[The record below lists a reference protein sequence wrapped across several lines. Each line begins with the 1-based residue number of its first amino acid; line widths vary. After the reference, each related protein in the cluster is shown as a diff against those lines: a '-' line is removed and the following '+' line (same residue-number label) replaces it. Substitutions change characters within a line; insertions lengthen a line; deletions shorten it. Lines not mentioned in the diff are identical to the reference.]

1 MIVTSGVVLATLSRT
16 MATAEVSKMETAED
30 VHRYVIGI
38 SMTIMS
44 LFCTGLLGLLQER
57 TYGKYGPCWR
67 EGIFY
72 TVWEC

>member
-1 MIVTSGVVLATLSRT
+1 VIVTSGVVLATLSRT
-16 MATAEVSKMETAED
+16 ATVEVSKLGTVED

-38 SMTIMS
+38 SMMVVS

-72 TVWEC
+72 TV

>member
-16 MATAEVSKMETAED
+16 ATAEVSKLETVED

-38 SMTIMS
+38 SMMVVS
-44 LFCTGLLGLLQER
+44 LFCTGFLGLLQER
-57 TYGKYGPCWR
+57 TYGKYGPCWK

-72 TVWEC
+72 TV